1 MPLAERAPE
10 LTIHVVPKEE
20 ARAPVA
26 AALSPPAATRSTPLE
41 SPTLTVAPPPSPACS
56 VLGSPD
62 SPPSGPA
69 PDGSALPAPHGSP
82 HRRCSK
88 RRTSDRRPSRES
100 RGAEN
105 VLDAVARK
113 LRARSSSKEGA
124 PPKPKS
130 GLLHPKVR
138 GLAEGFFEKIKA
150 KDPFHDV
157 SSMLV
162 SCAASLPFSDVA
174 QSAAA
179 AAARR

>member
-10 LTIHVVPKEE
+10 LTIHVVPKEV

-41 SPTLTVAPPPSPACS
+41 SPARTVAPPPSPACS
-56 VLGSPD
+56 TLGSPD
-62 SPPSGPA
+62 SPPLMSGPA
-69 PDGSALPAPHGSP
+69 PENPALPAQLGSP
-82 HRRCSK
+82 SKRCSK
-88 RRTSDRRPSRES
+88 RRGSDRRPSRES

-113 LRARSSSKEGA
+113 LRSRSSSKEGA
-124 PPKPKS
+124 PPKPKP

-162 SCAASLPFSDVA
+162 RCATSPPISNVA
-174 QSAAA
+174 
-179 AAARR
+179 